1 MLLALLSAAALAQD
15 APPRT
20 LPEGTGAERTA
31 AALHGGVEA
40 KALVAPAPGSAEAWK
55 GWAADLETARKAKA
69 PDPACE
75 ARLALF
81 ALSQQRWNEAW
92 SHFERTGAE
101 PATCAAL
108 LPRFLPGCAPDVP
121 LAKDGFPGALPDGA
135 VLHPALPPTK
145 GDAPPG
151 RIERREMK
159 LARLAVGKGFVS
171 LRIAAEYDGIVVE
184 LAHAGG
190 ESCRLAVALPCE
202 PGYVFANEYVD
213 WYVQE
218 THGAPLALEL
228 KPGEEA
234 HTLYGRVEPRQ
245 LRAPERV
252 PAELPALAARAGLV
266 LELFP
271 GDPDEALVRSIAECL
286 QAPPLALPARVWI
299 PDGKPAP
306 AGLRI
311 DLALPGE
318 RAQRLAGLA
327 AAVERFVLAPPH

>member
-1 MLLALLSAAALAQD
+1 MLLALLCAAALAQD
-15 APPRT
+15 APPRA
-20 LPEGTGAERTA
+20 LPEGTRAERTA
-31 AALHGGVEA
+31 AALHGGVAA
-40 KALVAPAPGSAEAWK
+40 KALAAPAPGSAEAWK
-55 GWAADLETARKAKA
+55 GWAADLEAARKTKE

-92 SHFERTGAE
+92 SHFERTGAD

-108 LPRFLPGCAPDVP
+108 LPRFLPGCAAEAPV
-121 LAKDGFPGALPDGA
+121 AKDGFAGALPDGA
-135 VLHPALPPTK
+135 VLRPALPPAK
-145 GDAPPG
+145 GDAPPS

-171 LRIAAEYDGIVVE
+171 MRIAAEYDGIVVE
-184 LAHAGG
+184 LAHVGG
-190 ESCRLAVALPCE
+190 ESCKLAVVLPCE

-218 THGAPLALEL
+218 TRGAPLALEL

-245 LRAPERV
+245 LRAPERL
-252 PAELPALAARAGLV
+252 PEQLPALASRAGLV
-266 LELFP
+266 LELYP

-286 QAPPLALPARVWI
+286 QAPPLALAARVWI
-299 PDGKPAP
+299 ADGKPAP

-311 DLALPGE
+311 DLARPGE

-327 AAVERFVLAPPH
+327 AAIERFVLAPPR